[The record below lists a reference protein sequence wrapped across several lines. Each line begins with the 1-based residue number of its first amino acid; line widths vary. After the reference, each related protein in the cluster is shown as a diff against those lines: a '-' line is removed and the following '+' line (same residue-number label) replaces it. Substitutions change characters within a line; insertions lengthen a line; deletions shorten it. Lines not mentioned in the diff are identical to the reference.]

1 MNNIHFYTSSR
12 GPLGQHLHG
21 RTGLSKGQKWNKY
34 LNIFT
39 VELALVKDKSE
50 INIWIFY

>member
-34 LNIFT
+34 LNI
-39 VELALVKDKSE
+39 LLKSE
-50 INIWIFY
+50 INKYFIKKWEH

>member
-39 VELALVKDKSE
+39 VDKDQVISGIE
-50 INIWIFY
+50 DTSF